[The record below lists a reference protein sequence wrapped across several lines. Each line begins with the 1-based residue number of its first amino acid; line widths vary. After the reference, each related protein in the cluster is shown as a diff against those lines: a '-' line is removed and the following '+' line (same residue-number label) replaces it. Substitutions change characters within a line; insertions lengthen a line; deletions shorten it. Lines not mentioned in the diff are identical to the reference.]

1 MRRTSSTDRKPRSTF
16 RRERNKTSIPAERR
30 YQPGVRGV
38 GPLRDNRF
46 VMSESG
52 DPAVDENASPN
63 SAGVWSTFLVEG
75 PAGPIHVRSI
85 GTGHAVVMLPSL
97 GRGASDFED
106 LAQRLAVTGYRAV
119 APEPR
124 GIGGSTGVLEGVSMG
139 DLADDAVAVIKAL
152 GLVPATVVGHA
163 FGNRLARLVATRQP
177 DLVSGLVLL
186 ACGGRFRPA
195 PEHMAAL
202 RRVFDTGTSP
212 EEHLAAVGMAF
223 FAPGND
229 PSVWTGGWFPAVAQ
243 LQGKAVEADDPSGWW
258 TAGSAD
264 VLVVQP
270 ADDVVALPANAHDII
285 ERLGG
290 RATLVNVT
298 DAGHALLPEQP
309 VVVADAVLRWLDE
322 RQPG

>member
-1 MRRTSSTDRKPRSTF
+1 MSDSSD
-16 RRERNKTSIPAERR
+16 PAEAGTPT
-30 YQPGVRGV
+30 PG
-38 GPLRDNRF
+38 
-46 VMSESG
+46 SSG
-52 DPAVDENASPN
+52 AWLTL
-63 SAGVWSTFLVEG
+63 SAEG
-75 PAGPIHVRSI
+75 PAGPVQVRSI

-106 LAQRLAVTGYRAV
+106 LAQRLAAKGYRAV

-124 GIGGSTGVLEGVSMG
+124 GIGGSTGSLEGVSMG

-177 DLVSGLVLL
+177 DLVSGVVLL
-186 ACGGRFRPA
+186 ACGGQVRPA
-195 PEHMAAL
+195 LEHMAAL
-202 RRVFDTGTSP
+202 RRVFDTGASP
-212 EEHLAAVGMAF
+212 EEHLAAVDMAF

-243 LQGKAVEADDPSGWW
+243 LQGRAVEADDPSVWW

-270 ADDVVALPANAHDII
+270 ADDVVALPANAHDIV

-290 RATLVNVT
+290 RATLVNVA

-309 VVVADAVLRWLDE
+309 VVVADAVLRWLGE